1 MLGRVMQALYFAYGS
16 NLASR
21 RMRER
26 VPGARVFGRALL
38 GGWRL
43 VADKPGRDG
52 TAKLNVVR
60 DARAHV
66 WGALWE
72 LRSEDLGVLDRFEG
86 GYSRVAVMVTTELH
100 ARVPG
105 AVGTGPHAFAAT
117 AYASGLAQAGL
128 GLDPG
133 YKAFVLEGA
142 REHLLPPDWVVL
154 LASLPEGPGGR
165 RRAGSR

>member
-1 MLGRVMQALYFAYGS
+1 MRILRGIAMLGRVMQALYFAYGS

-26 VPGARVFGRALL
+26 VPGARAVGRARLE
-38 GGWRL
+38 GWRL

-52 TAKLNVVR
+52 SAKLNVVR
-60 DARAHV
+60 DAEAHV

-72 LRSEDLGVLDRFEG
+72 LRGEDLVVLDRFEG
-86 GYSRVAVMVTTELH
+86 GYARVAVT
-100 ARVPG
+100 ARAEPR
-105 AVGTGPHAFAAT
+105 AVAAT
-117 AYASGLAQAGL
+117 TYASALAQAGI

-142 REHLLPPDWVVL
+142 REHRLPREWVAL
-154 LASLPEGPGGR
+154 LASLPEGPGRER
-165 RRAGSR
+165 RGGSR